1 MPQEN
6 KEKFNGNILG
16 KKFKK
21 EIIHSPIHYEFIG
34 LLIFHGF
41 LITSYIALAQDN
53 GNIGRTAWV
62 GWLTFRLYG

>member
-16 KKFKK
+16 KKLKK
-21 EIIHSPIHYEFIG
+21 EILHSPIHYEFIG

-41 LITSYIALAQDN
+41 QITSYIAFALGLA
-53 GNIGRTAWV
+53 G
-62 GWLTFRLYG
+62 